1 MEEAGK
7 KESQFCF
14 SSSEKHHQASG
25 QSEETVL
32 SDSDLEILSE
42 LIRLCRQF
50 WCPILHFLLN
60 YALTFNIYHA
70 DILFIDH
77 VEGIKLFSPFLAANF
92 QHLLTTTG

>member
-1 MEEAGK
+1 MEGQGK
-7 KESQFCF
+7 KESQFWF
-14 SSSEKHHQASG
+14 SSSEKRHQASG

-32 SDSDLEILSE
+32 SDGDLEILSE
-42 LIRLCRQF
+42 LIRLPRQF
-50 WCPILHFLLN
+50 WCPIHHFLLN

-77 VEGIKLFSPFLAANF
+77 VEGIKLFPPFFAANF